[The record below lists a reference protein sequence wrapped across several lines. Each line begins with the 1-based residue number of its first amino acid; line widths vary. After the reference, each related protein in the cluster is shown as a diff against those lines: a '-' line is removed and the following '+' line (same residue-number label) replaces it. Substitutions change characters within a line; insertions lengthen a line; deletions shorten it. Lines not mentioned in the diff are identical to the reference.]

1 MHEMLRA
8 LTRMD
13 AVQAPIVAVVGDM
26 IRQVPGTISLGQGVV
41 HYGPPQAAIDAAR
54 AALTDPRTHEYQ
66 GGEGLPALVERL
78 ASKLRDENG
87 IDVTRGRRIMV
98 TAGANMAFIHAVLA
112 VTEPGD
118 EVILPVPF
126 YFNHE
131 MAVQMVG
138 CRAVLV
144 PTDARYQLRP
154 NAIRAA
160 ITDRTR
166 AVVTISPN
174 NPSGAVFSE
183 TALREV
189 NALCRDGGLY
199 HVTDEAYEYFTYGSA
214 RHVSVGSFTDSSEHT
229 ISMYSLSKAYGF
241 AGWRIGY
248 VVYPEHLA
256 SGMMKSQDTILI
268 CPPVISQMAAVA
280 ALDVGRTYCEP
291 YVRKLAEIRQSVL
304 GALGRLAPLAEVP
317 PADGAFYCLLKVNVP
332 DQLIRGEGAPSVAM
346 VLAERLIREHKVA
359 VIPGPAFG
367 MTEGCYFRVAYGAL
381 QKETVA
387 EGIGRLVKGL
397 RAILG

>member
-13 AVQAPIVAVVGDM
+13 AVQAPIVAVVGEI

-41 HYGPPQAAIDAAR
+41 HYGPPQSAIEAAR
-54 AALTDPRTHEYQ
+54 AALGDPRTHEYQ
-66 GGEGLPALVERL
+66 TGEGLPALVERV
-78 ASKLRDENG
+78 ASKLRADNG
-87 IDVTRGRRIMV
+87 IDVTRGCRIMV
-98 TAGANMAFIHAVLA
+98 TAGANMAFVHAVLA

-118 EVILPVPF
+118 EVISGPVLLQSRDGDS
-126 YFNHE
+126 YG
-131 MAVQMVG
+131 G

-144 PTDARYQLRP
+144 PTDACYQLRP
-154 NAIRAA
+154 DAIRAA

-166 AVVTISPN
+166 AVVTISPS

-189 NALCRDGGLY
+189 NGLCRDRGLY
-199 HVTDEAYEYFTYGSA
+199 HVSDEAYEYFTYGSA
-214 RHVSVGSFTDSSEHT
+214 RHVSAGSFADASAHT

-256 SGMMKSQDTILI
+256 SAMMKTQDTILI
-268 CPPVISQMAAVA
+268 CAPVISQLAAVA
-280 ALDVGRTYCEP
+280 ALDVGRSYCEP
-291 YVRKLAEIRQSVL
+291 YVRELAEIRQIVL
-304 GALGRLAPLAEVP
+304 GALGTLAPLAEVP

-332 DQLIRGEGAPSVAM
+332 DTFNGEEGTASPAM
-346 VLAERLIREHKVA
+346 VLAERLIREHQVA

-367 MTEGCYFRVAYGAL
+367 MAGGCYFRVAYGAL

>member
-1 MHEMLRA
+1 
-8 LTRMD
+8 
-13 AVQAPIVAVVGDM
+13 
-26 IRQVPGTISLGQGVV
+26 
-41 HYGPPQAAIDAAR
+41 
-54 AALTDPRTHEYQ
+54 
-66 GGEGLPALVERL
+66 
-78 ASKLRDENG
+78 
-87 IDVTRGRRIMV
+87 
-98 TAGANMAFIHAVLA
+98 
-112 VTEPGD
+112 
-118 EVILPVPF
+118 
-126 YFNHE
+126 
-131 MAVQMVG
+131 
-138 CRAVLV
+138 
-144 PTDARYQLRP
+144 
-154 NAIRAA
+154 
-160 ITDRTR
+160 
-166 AVVTISPN
+166 
-174 NPSGAVFSE
+174 
-183 TALREV
+183 V

-199 HVTDEAYEYFTYGSA
+199 HVTDEAYEYFTYGPA

-280 ALDVGRTYCEP
+280 AVDVGRAYCEP
-291 YVRKLAEIRQSVL
+291 YVRELAEIRQIVL
-304 GALGRLAPLAEVP
+304 AALGQLAPLAEVP

-332 DQLIRGEGAPSVAM
+332 DRLVRGEGAASVAM

-397 RAILG
+397 RTILG